1 MAEKEEVVLEFK
13 VEQGD
18 AINELERT
26 KKSILGVKQEQ
37 QELNKAY
44 KAGNITLDEYVQ
56 DSVRLE
62 SILKKQQSS
71 YNTLQKSVTGVKTQ
85 LDKLIES
92 NKKISKSFE
101 DAANQI
107 NVAGV
112 NVGQV
117 TSNLKSFS
125 NPALAAV
132 GIASALG
139 AAYARSTI
147 GAKDLAF
154 AQSQLSIVTT
164 LVTNQFAAMVSSA
177 DDGEGAVTRLLNSSL
192 KFIEKAPVFFAFR
205 KAIGL
210 FGIDIEEIRKKSKEL
225 ALDQEALEDIQRE
238 EVNLRSDANER
249 LSENQ
254 ELLTEIQ
261 AEQTKYNEKLDKA
274 AQIIENIRKTQVLLT
289 NSKLNELA
297 IINKQIES
305 DGEREELTD
314 KRNKILK
321 EISGIEKDAE
331 KRIQNVNRLTQNLAE
346 AEAKRLRDIRDALA
360 SVNQQVSLTGRALP
374 QQTGVVNKTK
384 PETTIADGTV
394 AKLDEQK
401 FLASATKDL
410 NADMQKALKNTAD
423 AYGETARAA
432 TESANAQVLALQGI
446 SQALS
451 DVASIFEENTTA
463 YKILASADAVVN
475 TYKAANLALSTY
487 PPPLSYV
494 AAGATVAAGLA
505 NVARINGVSFAAGG
519 GDFLTKGPTALVV
532 GDNPGGVER
541 VTVEPISGK
550 GQTKV
555 YGPNL
560 VAMAGGGSITTNPGG
575 LISNSLGA
583 DVNQQLMMA
592 NMFKMMPAQ
601 VIGLEQFNRAND
613 KLIKKQFAV
622 RI

>member
-394 AKLDEQK
+394 AKLDEQN
-401 FLASATKDL
+401 L